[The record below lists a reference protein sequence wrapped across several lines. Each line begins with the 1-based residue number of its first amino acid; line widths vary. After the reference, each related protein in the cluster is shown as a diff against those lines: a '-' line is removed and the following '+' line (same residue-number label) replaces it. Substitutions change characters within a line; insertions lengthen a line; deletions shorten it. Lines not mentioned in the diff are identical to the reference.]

1 MDCSQFKST
10 ILDFSDGKLSEE
22 ARQLSERHVASCASC
37 TRILAEFNNMAAII
51 EKEKTAEPNPYIA
64 TRILQ
69 HIENELKQAQPSVT
83 PAWLRVLQPVAIAI
97 ALLCGIFIGSYTANQ
112 DNAPATQMVNTSDN
126 IEFLKSNLFIS
137 EFADE
142 DKILVLNN

>member
-1 MDCSQFKST
+1 MDCSHFKST
-10 ILDFSDGKLSEE
+10 ILDFSEGKLSEE
-22 ARQLSERHVASCASC
+22 ARQVSAQHVASCASC
-37 TRILAEFNNMAAII
+37 SRLLSEFNNLAAII
-51 EKEKTAEPNPYIA
+51 EQQKAAEPNPFIA

-69 HIENELKQAQPSVT
+69 HLENDVEQAQTTAT